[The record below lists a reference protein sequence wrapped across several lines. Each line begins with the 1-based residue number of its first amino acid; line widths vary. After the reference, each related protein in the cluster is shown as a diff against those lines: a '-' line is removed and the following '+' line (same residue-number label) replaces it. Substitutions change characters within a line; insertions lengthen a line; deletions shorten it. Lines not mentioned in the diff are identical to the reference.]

1 MQNRL
6 ASLIGIA
13 GVAVLVVS
21 SPALSKT
28 YTGRECR
35 QDYKRLCPMT
45 PIGKCDLE
53 SMMDKLSPR
62 CKAFIE
68 KNR

>member
-1 MQNRL
+1 VQKHL
-6 ASLIGIA
+6 PSLIGLA
-13 GVAVLVVS
+13 GMAVLVAS

-28 YTGRECR
+28 YQGKECR
-35 QDYKRLCPMT
+35 HDYKRLCPTT

-53 SMMDKLSPR
+53 SMMDKLSPQ
-62 CKAFIE
+62 CKTFIE

>member
-1 MQNRL
+1 MQNSL
-6 ASLIGIA
+6 TALIGLA
-13 GVAVLVVS
+13 GLAMLLAAG
-21 SPALSKT
+21 PALSKT

-35 QDYKRLCPMT
+35 HDYKRLCPLT

-53 SMMDKLSPR
+53 SKMGQLTPK
-62 CKAFIE
+62 CKAHIE